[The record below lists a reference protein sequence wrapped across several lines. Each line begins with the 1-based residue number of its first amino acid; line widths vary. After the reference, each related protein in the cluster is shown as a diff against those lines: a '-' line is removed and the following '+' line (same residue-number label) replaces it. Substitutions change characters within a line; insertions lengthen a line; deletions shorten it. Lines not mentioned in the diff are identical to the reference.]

1 MFSKSYCA
9 AIHGID
15 GLVVQVEADVSD
27 GLPCYDMVGFLAS
40 EVREAKERVR
50 IALKNSEFRLPPKH
64 ITINLSPA
72 DIRKEGTAFD
82 FPIAIAIL
90 AASGY
95 ITQEQIDDCMLIGEL
110 SLNGHLQR
118 VNGVLPMAW
127 AASKHGFKRCLVPTE
142 NAKEA
147 AVVSDIDVIGID
159 TLTEA
164 VEYLHG
170 SKIIEPCFID
180 VEALFEETAS
190 KQTLDFSDLVG
201 QNMLKRAVEVAVA
214 GMHNIAIIGP
224 PGAGKTMIA
233 KRIPSIMPTMNM
245 EESMEISKV
254 YSIAGLLGEENVL
267 IRNRPFRSPHHTI
280 TPTALVGGGR
290 TPAPGEIS
298 LASGGVLFLDE
309 LPEFNAKTLEVL
321 RQPLEERSI
330 TITRLQASYSYPASF
345 MLVTALNPCKC
356 GFYPDRKRCNC
367 TVSQVKQYLGKI
379 SKPLLDR
386 IDICVETAPIEFD
399 ELVNTKKAEKSSDIQ
414 KRIYTARQ
422 IQKERYKNSN
432 IYCNAMLNVNQIK
445 QYCKLGKEET
455 SIIERAFCNLNLSA
469 RAYHRILKV
478 SRTIADLNGREMIG
492 KEDICEAIGYRSL
505 DKKYWGD
512 L

>member
-9 AIHGID
+9 AIHGIE
-15 GLVVQVEADVSD
+15 GLPVQVEADVSD
-27 GLPCYDMVGFLAS
+27 GLPCFDMVGFLAS
-40 EVREAKERVR
+40 EVKEAKERVR

-95 ITQEQIDDCMLIGEL
+95 IPQENIKDCMLIGEL

-118 VNGVLPMAW
+118 VNGVLPMTY
-127 AASKHGFKRCLVPTE
+127 AAARHGFKRCLVPID
-142 NAKEA
+142 NVKEG
-147 AVVSDIDVIGID
+147 AVVTDIEVIGIR

-164 VEYLHG
+164 VEYLNG
-170 SKIIEPCFID
+170 VRIIDPCFVD
-180 VEALFEETAS
+180 VDAMFDDVTHKEYD
-190 KQTLDFSDLVG
+190 DFADLVG
-201 QNMLKRAVEVAVA
+201 QNLMKRAVEVAVA

-233 KRIPSIMPTMNM
+233 KRIPSIMPQMSV

-254 YSIAGLLGEENVL
+254 YSIAGLLGEDNVL
-267 IRNRPFRSPHHTI
+267 VHNRPFRAPHHTI
-280 TPTALVGGGR
+280 TPIALIGGGR
-290 TPAPGEIS
+290 NPMPGEIS
-298 LASGGVLFLDE
+298 LSSGGVLFLDE
-309 LPEFNAKTLEVL
+309 LPEFQTRTLEVL
-321 RQPLEERSI
+321 RQPLEERTV
-330 TITRLQASYSYPASF
+330 TITRLQATYKYPASF

-367 TVSQVKQYLGKI
+367 SMQQIKQYLGKI
-379 SKPLLDR
+379 SRPLLDR
-386 IDICVETAPIEFD
+386 IDICVETTPVEYQ
-399 ELVNTKKAEKSSDIQ
+399 ELAGIGKGESSKEIQ
-414 KRIYTARQ
+414 KRILKAREVQ
-422 IQKERYKNSN
+422 RGRYSGTGIYYNS
-432 IYCNAMLNVNQIK
+432 MLNVNQIK
-445 QYCKLGKEET
+445 KYCKLGVEEEKV
-455 SIIERAFCNLNLSA
+455 IKNAFNTLDLSA

-478 SRTIADLNGREMIG
+478 SRTIADLCGEESIR
-492 KEDICEAIGYRSL
+492 KEHLYEAISYRSL